1 MTLGSGLRHKGM
13 ENMHVPQ
20 IYNFFRYLC
29 SWPCSIRYKYVI
41 DTAAE
46 NKKSGA
52 YTQEIETIIH
62 RKAHAIINCYL
73 NSPVPPK
80 VQVECDVYVLML

>member
-1 MTLGSGLRHKGM
+1 MILASGLKHKGM
-13 ENMHVPQ
+13 QECTLCISIS
-20 IYNFFRYLC
+20 IYSSNFCPL
-29 SWPCSIRYKYVI
+29 RYKYVV

-46 NKKSGA
+46 NKKAGA

-80 VQVECDVYVLML
+80 VQVKCKI